1 MNIKKHIP
9 NAITCCNLLC
19 GCLAIVQAFEG
30 NLVYASYLVILAAI
44 FDFFD
49 GFTARM
55 LKVSSAIGKD
65 LDSLADM
72 VTFGVVPGIVMF
84 KLIQFSLDGYVQQY
98 GYLPAIPDYYCSID
112 YGDKNY
118 GVIPYFGFLITIFS
132 GLRLAKFNNDTR
144 QTESFIGLNTPANT
158 IFICSI
164 ILIYN
169 FSNHSDISLN
179 YVRHAFQRGN
189 TFDLDVMPIVQ
200 IPLSIIDKCLIHIGL
215 FIFNTYFLC
224 ILSVILSL
232 LLVSEIPMFSLKFKH
247 FKWKGNEIR
256 FIFLALSLLMLIT
269 LQFLGIPL
277 IIILYVLLSLLTNY
291 LAKRKVTAE

>member
-30 NLVYASYLVILAAI
+30 NLVYTAYLVGLAAI

-49 GFTARM
+49 GFVARM

-72 VTFGVVPGIVMF
+72 VTFGVVPGLVMF
-84 KLIQFSLDGYVQQY
+84 QLLKTSLITGNEDFQVFKNNSFLV
-98 GYLPAIPDYYCSID
+98 YLPFII
-112 YGDKNY
+112 
-118 GVIPYFGFLITIFS
+118 IIFS
-132 GLRLAKFNNDTR
+132 ALRLAKFNNDTR
-144 QTESFIGLNTPANT
+144 QTESFIGLNTPANSMV
-158 IFICSI
+158 ICSFPLI
-164 ILIYN
+164 INQHPEIGTL
-169 FSNHSDISLN
+169 LN
-179 YVRHAFQRGN
+179 PYV
-189 TFDLDVMPIVQ
+189 
-200 IPLSIIDKCLIHIGL
+200 
-215 FIFNTYFLC
+215 LC
-224 ILSVILSL
+224 VLSVGLSL
-232 LLVSEIPMFSLKFKH
+232 VLVSEIPMFSLKFKH

-256 FIFLALSLLMLIT
+256 FIFLALSLLMLTT

-291 LAKRKVTAE
+291 LAKRKVNPE